1 MLGWHLLLLLIV
13 EVIAYGALGRH
24 VRVAHGWSVTAAL
37 ALAVGIYLGIR
48 IVLVGVEFILAR
60 WKGSPI
66 PDMLRVP
73 APKLAGMYV
82 RELGGWIWLFTF
94 VMPFVLARRSAI
106 DRTATGTTGALPI
119 LLVHGL
125 ACNRG
130 NGFWLRRRLERL
142 GHRVFTT
149 DYTPPVARISRYAPQ
164 LAEAIDEIV
173 EATGAPKLI
182 LVAHS
187 QGGLVARDYLERYG
201 TGKVAH
207 VITLG
212 SPHQGTWLT
221 RLGAGPNVADMREDG
236 AWLADL
242 RQREAARDAAPYSAF
257 TCIFSFHD
265 NLVFPQLNAVLP
277 GSTAIALSGVGH
289 VSLVFSMRV
298 VRHIAQVLARIAA

>member
-1 MLGWHLLLLLIV
+1 MVGWHLLLLLVV
-13 EVIAYGALGRH
+13 EVIVYGALGRH
-24 VRVAHGWSVTAAL
+24 VHVAHGWGVTAAL
-37 ALAVGIYLGIR
+37 VLAVGIYLGIR

-66 PDMLRVP
+66 PETLRVSG
-73 APKLAGMYV
+73 PKLARMYV

-94 VMPFVLARRSAI
+94 VMPFVLTRRSVI
-106 DRTATGTTGALPI
+106 DRPTMAAATVPPI

-130 NGFWLRRRLERL
+130 NGFWLRRQLERL
-142 GHRVFTT
+142 GYRVFAT

-164 LAEAIDEIV
+164 LGKAIDEIV

-182 LVAHS
+182 LIAHS
-187 QGGLVARDYLERYG
+187 QGGLVARDYLDRYG
-201 TGKVAH
+201 TGKVVH

-221 RLGAGPNVADMREDG
+221 RLGVGPNVADMREDG

-242 RQREAARDAAPYSAF
+242 RQREAARGAAPYSAF
-257 TCIFSFHD
+257 TCIVSYHD